1 MNLEQLRTLCLSMP
15 HATEDVKWGQDL
27 CFCIAEKMFLVT
39 VLERNPA
46 SASFK
51 VSDEEFSEISDK
63 PGFKPAP
70 YMARHKWI
78 YVDDINR
85 ISANE
90 WERFVRQS
98 YTLVKAK
105 LPKKL
110 QTQLK

>member
-27 CFCIAEKMFLVT
+27 CFCVAEKMFLVT
-39 VLERNPA
+39 VLESNPA

-51 VSDEEFSEISDK
+51 VSDEDFELLQEK
-63 PGFKPAP
+63 PGLKPAP

-78 YVDDINR
+78 YVNDISR
-85 ISANE
+85 LSDNE
-90 WERFVRQS
+90 WKYYVQQS
-98 YTLVKAK
+98 YNLVKAK

-110 QTQLK
+110 QATLK